1 MNLTFLNN
9 KERKQLQE
17 KLEKFGIKEL
27 PRHLIQTGREKIRA
41 FSGEI
46 SGDEIMSIWNNFRVE
61 GIGLNILNISD
72 EEPRI
77 TLDGLHL
84 LKPAKS
90 ILELTKEQAKEWMAG
105 KDLEIKAERGYIA
118 LKFEDDL
125 IGTGKSTGNIILNF
139 LPKERRVKN

>member
-9 KERKQLQE
+9 KQRKELQA
-17 KLEKFGIKEL
+17 KLEKFGINEL
-27 PRHLIQTGREKIRA
+27 PRHLIQTGKEKIRA

-72 EEPRI
+72 DEPRI

-84 LKPAKS
+84 LKPTKR
-90 ILELTKEQAKEWMAG
+90 ILELTKAQANEWMHG
-105 KDLEIKAERGYIA
+105 EELNIDSEKGYLA
-118 LKFEDDL
+118 LKYNADL
-125 IGTGKSTGNIILNF
+125 IGIGKSNGSKIINF
-139 LPKERRVKN
+139 MPKERRVKN